1 MQRIALFG
9 STGSIGEQTVQ
20 VVTDAPERY
29 RIDMLVA
36 RRSVEALVAQAQRL
50 RPRFVSLVDDS
61 LIPALDARLPS
72 GTTAISFEE
81 SLARIAEVDIVLNA
95 VMGFAGLPVTR
106 AALLAGCRLALANKE
121 SLIASGELVDEWRRH
136 GAGEIIPVDSEH
148 SAIFQCLGGNGT
160 NGRGVD
166 SLILTASGG
175 PFRTWSAESLEAAT
189 VEDALAHPTWKMGRK
204 ITVDSS
210 TLVNKGLE
218 VIEAHFLFGVDYD
231 DIEVVVHPQ
240 SIVHSMVRFTD
251 GSVLAQL
258 SEPDMRLP
266 IAVALAYPER
276 SATPFG
282 SLRFSDA
289 LSLTFEAPRTEVFRG
304 LGVAFLAGRLGGS
317 APCWFNATNEV
328 LVDAFLEGI
337 ISWGA
342 IGELLDDSL
351 EAFVP
356 YAMTSI
362 EDVLEVDRLARE
374 HAGRQVKVRASE

>member
-9 STGSIGEQTVQ
+9 STGSIGDQTLQ
-20 VVTDAPERY
+20 VVEETSERY
-29 RIDMLVA
+29 RIDLLVA
-36 RRSVEALVAQAQRL
+36 RRSVKELAAQAQRL
-50 RPRFVSLVDDS
+50 HPRFVAIVDESLRPVLKSLVPQDTS
-61 LIPALDARLPS
+61 VV
-72 GTTAISFEE
+72 SFEE
-81 SLARIAEVDIVLNA
+81 ALALIGEVDVVLNA

-106 AALLAGCRLALANKE
+106 AALMAGRRLALANKE
-121 SLIASGELVDEWRRH
+121 SLIAAGELVDEWRRE
-136 GAGEIIPVDSEH
+136 GNGEIIPVDSEH
-148 SAIFQCLGGNGT
+148 SAIFQCLGGSVT
-160 NGRGVD
+160 KGRGVEA
-166 SLILTASGG
+166 LVLTASGG
-175 PFRTWSAESLEAAT
+175 PFRTWSSEALDDVT
-189 VEDALAHPTWKMGRK
+189 IDDALAHPTWRMGRK

-218 VIEAHFLFGVDYD
+218 VIEAHFLFDVDYD

-276 SATPFG
+276 APTAFG
-282 SLRFSDA
+282 ALGFSQE
-289 LSLTFEAPRTEVFRG
+289 LTLTFESPRLDDFRG
-304 LGVAFLAGRLGGS
+304 LGVAFRAGRLGGS

-328 LVDAFLEGI
+328 LVEAFLEGA
-337 ISWGA
+337 ISWRA

-356 YAMTSI
+356 YRMTSI
-362 EDVLEVDRLARE
+362 DDVLEVDRLARE
-374 HAGRQVKVRASE
+374 HARRQVKVRASE